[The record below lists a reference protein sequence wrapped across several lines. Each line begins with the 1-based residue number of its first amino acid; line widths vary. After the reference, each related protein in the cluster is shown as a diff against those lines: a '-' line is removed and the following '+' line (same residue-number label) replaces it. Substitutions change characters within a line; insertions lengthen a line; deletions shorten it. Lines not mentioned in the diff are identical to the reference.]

1 MSLLRLLPQPETER
15 DKHMAKTYYTL
26 LSRENKQSRWA
37 IEFGD
42 YSRAVVRQERDDM
55 KDGAYCDYAFKI
67 IETSDAQ
74 VSIDAAVAA
83 LNSAEG

>member
-1 MSLLRLLPQPETER
+1 MKT
-15 DKHMAKTYYTL
+15 KTYYTL
-26 LSRENKQSRWA
+26 LSRENKQARWA

-42 YSRAVVRQERDDM
+42 YSRSVVRQERDDM

-74 VSIDAAVAA
+74 ASIDAAVAA
-83 LNSAEG
+83 LNNTTEG